1 VLGPV
6 PAVGTGL
13 PFRCVSDPGETR
25 AGRSVSLRC
34 RRPRSA
40 RVPDRTLTH
49 HGPSSS
55 APVRGRPRA
64 SPDPRL
70 SGPGWT
76 RGAPCRRPGPTRR
89 RAPCAAA
96 MGRRSASAPARRPGG
111 KGRAAPGQAAV
122 DGGTIN
128 PREMGP
134 PKLCRR
140 RASSVG
146 YHREAPAPSCRCPA
160 RWIEAEPSTDDPF
173 FQPGADRNPGSTVI
187 RHTMSS
193 SAAAARSP
201 KERPHAQG
209 GRRCVLRPGP
219 KMRGRLNSNPYQSR
233 PDQRCRR
240 ARPGDP
246 GRTNASLRFAT
257 SPTRSRSVVVA
268 SCPGRSTGRD
278 GSAPHIGASIHDGRS
293 DRVAARPPLVRWCSD
308 SITRGAAQRSLSAR
322 SRALMIGF
330 SR

>member
-13 PFRCVSDPGETR
+13 PLRCVSDPGETR

-40 RVPDRTLTH
+40 RVPDRTPTH

-111 KGRAAPGQAAV
+111 KGRAAPGQAAAN
-122 DGGTIN
+122 GGTIN

-134 PKLCRR
+134 PKLCLR

-173 FQPGADRNPGSTVI
+173 FGPGADRNPGSTVI

-201 KERPHAQG
+201 HQRPHAQG
-209 GRRCVLRPGP
+209 SGDAFCVRDRESAAGRTRTGTSPVPTNGVGGRGQAIRAGRTRLFGSPPRRPAQGT
-219 KMRGRLNSNPYQSR
+219 SSSR
-233 PDQRCRR
+233 PVQGARR
-240 ARPGDP
+240 AETGLRRTWAPRFTTV
-246 GRTNASLRFAT
+246 GRIAWLHAH
-257 SPTRSRSVVVA
+257 PWSV
-268 SCPGRSTGRD
+268 
-278 GSAPHIGASIHDGRS
+278 
-293 DRVAARPPLVRWCSD
+293 
-308 SITRGAAQRSLSAR
+308 GAATVSLAEPLNVRSAR
-322 SRALMIGF
+322 DPEP
-330 SR
+330 